1 MPWVLLTTNISMRAK
16 NYFVRLVVTE
26 LKTKLVEIDTLR
38 ESLCKQV
45 DNLYE
50 QFAEYLPSEACK
62 Y

>member
-50 QFAEYLPSEACK
+50 QFAEYLPTEACK